1 MYPDDAVS
9 LECCQIGEI
18 SMGINMQA
26 SGDDRTMV
34 GSFRQAAAVLI
45 VVLLLSIWFLPT
57 PTFAASRTLYA
68 APTGTGSGCSS
79 ASPCAVATAVAA
91 AGAGDTVVLQAGSY
105 GDVNVRGGG
114 GTAAA
119 PITVIPAAGAKA
131 TFGRLGTYSPYVTW
145 RAVTVTVTFYIY
157 STAVGTTVDA
167 ANING
172 GGMFL
177 RSSNVTVR
185 NSTFQNGVSLDA
197 LQISSAK
204 NVLIENNTV
213 RDYNQGGTTGYH
225 ADCIQI
231 FDSSGVTLRANNLRN
246 CYNSA
251 IIFSP
256 GQGKGI
262 SNVLI
267 ESNFVQ
273 GCLVKSTQCNNG
285 NDLDIRYSSV
295 SNVTVRNNTFLTGS
309 VRLTTPGIVFD
320 RNIVDY
326 LSDCGAVMTNSVVG
340 SWNKGLCGTPA
351 SIGTRGNRQGVVPVR
366 GQATG
371 DLHLLTAGSARIAPF
386 GGPVPAALD
395 YDGEPMLADLAGA
408 DSMAGGGP
416 ADTTS
421 PAVSI
426 VSPSNG
432 TKITGPATLKAT
444 ATDNVGVSNVRFLVQ
459 STALGDA
466 TFQSG
471 TWNLSVNTSSFGS
484 GRYVV
489 TAQATDS
496 SGNSTQSAP
505 VTVDLRN

>member
-1 MYPDDAVS
+1 
-9 LECCQIGEI
+9 
-18 SMGINMQA
+18 
-26 SGDDRTMV
+26 
-34 GSFRQAAAVLI
+34 
-45 VVLLLSIWFLPT
+45 
-57 PTFAASRTLYA
+57 
-68 APTGTGSGCSS
+68 
-79 ASPCAVATAVAA
+79 
-91 AGAGDTVVLQAGSY
+91 
-105 GDVNVRGGG
+105 
-114 GTAAA
+114 
-119 PITVIPAAGAKA
+119 
-131 TFGRLGTYSPYVTW
+131 VTW
-145 RAVTVTVTFYIY
+145 RSVTVTVTFYIY

-167 ANING
+167 ADING

-185 NSTFQNGVSLDA
+185 NSTFENGVSLDA

-285 NDLDIRYSSV
+285 NDLDLRYSST
-295 SNVTVRNNTFLTGS
+295 SNITVRNNTFLTGT
-309 VRLTTPGIVFD
+309 VRLTSPGVVFD

-326 LSDCGAVMTNSVVG
+326 LSDCGAVMTNSVVS
-340 SWNKGLCGTPA
+340 SWNKGMCGTPA
-351 SIGTRGNRQGVVPVR
+351 SVGVRGNRQGVVPVQDNAS
-366 GQATG
+366 GN
-371 DLHLLTAGSARIAPF
+371 LHLLTAGSARIAPF

-408 DSMAGGGP
+408 DSLTGGGP
-416 ADTTS
+416 VDTTR

-432 TKITGPATLKAT
+432 TTITGPVTLKAT
-444 ATDNVGVSNVRFLVQ
+444 ATDNVGISSVRFFVQ
-459 STALGDA
+459 STAIGDA
-466 TFQSG
+466 TLQSG
-471 TWNLSVNTSSFGS
+471 TWNLSVNTSRFGS
-484 GRYVV
+484 GSYVV
-489 TAQATDS
+489 TARALDL
-496 SGNSTQSAP
+496 SGNSTDSAP
-505 VTVDLRN
+505 LTVNLRN